1 MSNLILHIVPA
12 NYFNAQP
19 AGQPY
24 LPEAF
29 PADGFIHCTQQ
40 PETMLQIA
48 NRFYKNVDGDVLVLV
63 IDADRITSE
72 VKWESAVHP
81 QMHPHPDGSPTQ
93 PGDSIL
99 FPHIYGPLNREAITH
114 IRVAVRDSAGN
125 FLSV

>member
-19 AGQPY
+19 AHQPY

-40 PETMLQIA
+40 PEVMLQIA
-48 NRFYKNVDGDVLVLV
+48 KRFYKNVTGDVLVLV

-72 VKWESAVHP
+72 VKWESAS
-81 QMHPHPDGSPTQ
+81 HPDGTPTQ
-93 PGDSIL
+93 PGDANAIL